1 MKRFTGF
8 PAERLEAALARFP
21 QARVAVVG
29 DFFLDK
35 YLEVDPALEE
45 TSLET
50 GKPAHQ
56 VVQVRHS
63 PGAAG
68 TVVGNLVALE
78 AGEVIPVG
86 FVGDDGEGYELRQGL
101 SGLGCPLHHM
111 HISDRLRTPTYLKP
125 RDLTDPT
132 LAGEHPRYDLKNRV
146 GIPGDLE
153 EKIIES
159 LVSLVTA
166 GIDAVIVADQIEE
179 PFHGVITPRVREK
192 LGELAQANPRTIFW
206 ADSRRYIREFR
217 KVIIKPNSREA
228 FGSGLSADPKRDEG
242 SRLGE
247 GVSKLRALTSAPVV
261 VTCGEWGM
269 IVSDPEP
276 TWIPAVKLTGPVDPT
291 GAGDSATAGAVL
303 SLVSGLS
310 LPEAALVGNLVASIT
325 VQQLATTG
333 TASRH
338 QLPERLRLWQNQQQS
353 RE

>member
-1 MKRFTGF
+1 MRRLDRFEV
-8 PAERLEAALARFP
+8 ERLEATLARFP

-35 YLEVDPALEE
+35 YLEVDPALQE

-68 TVVGNLVALE
+68 TVVCNLVALE
-78 AGEVIPVG
+78 AGEVVPVG
-86 FVGDDGEGYELRQGL
+86 FVGDDGEGYELQQDLRR
-101 SGLGCPLHHM
+101 LGCPLDHLHFFAG
-111 HISDRLRTPTYLKP
+111 LRTPTYLKP

-132 LAGEHPRYDLKNRV
+132 LAGEHPRYDLKNRR
-146 GIPGDLE
+146 GIPSELE
-153 EKIIES
+153 ERIIQS
-159 LVSLVTA
+159 LVSLISA
-166 GIDAVIVADQIEE
+166 GIHAVIVADQVEE
-179 PFHGVITPRVREK
+179 PFHGVITPGMRKK
-192 LGELAQANPRTIFW
+192 LAELARANPRTVFW

-217 KVIIKPNSREA
+217 NVIIKPNSREA
-228 FGSGLSADPKRDEG
+228 FGAELATDPVGEEAC
-242 SRLGE
+242 RLEQALGQ
-247 GVSKLRALTSAPVV
+247 LRALTAAPVV
-261 VTCGEWGM
+261 VTCGERGM

-276 TWIPAVKLTGPVDPT
+276 TWIPAVKLSGPVDPT

-303 SLVSGLS
+303 SLVAGLS

-333 TASRH
+333 TASRS
-338 QLPERLRLWQNQQQS
+338 QLPDRLLLWQSQQPL
-353 RE
+353 E